1 VPYRKNRNSRYMEN
15 STATKRVHILIFDHC
30 QIVDATGAAGVFG
43 SANEAAKKA
52 GYTKPPYDIKFIAP
66 ETNQIKT
73 SAGVSLY
80 ADYTL
85 GERIPPADTL
95 ICPGGKGTHSLI
107 TDIKVTK
114 LIKRNANRS
123 RRVVSVC
130 TGAFILAKAGILDG
144 RRAVTHW
151 AYCDQLAK
159 DYPSI
164 NVDADPIFIQDGNV
178 YTSAGVTAGMDL
190 ALALVEEDIGRDI
203 ALEVARDMVMFF
215 KRPGSQAQFS
225 THLAAQMA
233 PPGNIHDLQLWL
245 LDNLSKDI
253 DVDALAEKSSM
264 SPRTFYRKFKKST
277 GLTPARFINQSRLDA
292 ARRLI
297 EGSSIQIKAIAS
309 QCGFGDIER
318 MRRAFQ
324 KDFGISP
331 DDYRRRF
338 ASSLND

>member
-1 VPYRKNRNSRYMEN
+1 MEN
-15 STATKRVHILIFDHC
+15 TATTQRIHILVFHRC

-43 SANEAAKKA
+43 SANEAAVKA
-52 GYTKPPYDIKFIAP
+52 GRAKRPYDIKFIAP
-66 ETNQIKT
+66 ETNRVKT

-80 ADYTL
+80 ADYIL
-85 GERIPPADTL
+85 GDRIPPADTL
-95 ICPGGKGTHSLI
+95 ICPGGKGAPSFI
-107 TDIKVTK
+107 SNPKAIKS
-114 LIKRNANRS
+114 IKHIASRT

-130 TGAFILAKAGILDG
+130 TGAFILAEAGILDG
-144 RRAVTHW
+144 RRAATHW
-151 AYCDQLAK
+151 AYCDQLSH
-159 DYPSI
+159 DYRAI
-164 NVDADPIFIQDGNV
+164 KVEADPIFVKDGNV

-190 ALALVEEDIGRDI
+190 ALALIEEDIGRDI
-203 ALEVARDMVMFF
+203 ALEVARDMVMFS

-225 THLAAQMA
+225 TQPATQMA
-233 PPGNIHDLQLWL
+233 PPGNIRDLQLWL

-264 SPRTFYRKFKKST
+264 SLRTFYRKFKKTT

-297 EGSSIQIKAIAS
+297 KESPIQIKSIAA

-324 KDFGISP
+324 KDLGISP

-338 ASSLND
+338 ASSLNE